1 MYGFQTLNMW
11 RCGKCGAVN
20 VGERKYDRIAKC
32 RLLEIMANALYV
44 KTSSLI
50 PLLKSWM
57 LIYCLSIVFIEGKRG
72 THNSGL

>member
-1 MYGFQTLNMW
+1 MW

-50 PLLKSWM
+50 PLLKS
-57 LIYCLSIVFIEGKRG
+57 
-72 THNSGL
+72 